1 MRILVISSLFPYKT
15 SRLYGIFTARQWQ
28 MAARLGADVTVL
40 FPRVWIPGILQR
52 ILSRYKDYDENHT
65 PVEHPGVK
73 VFPVPCVHWTRGI
86 RGCRWLGLSVYRAA
100 RHKVVQLHRERP
112 FEVIYGKGIFP
123 SADAGVRFSR
133 LLSIPVV
140 GEGIGGDVNVVPEYS
155 RAMYRHFVRTVRALD
170 GAVADG
176 KGVADRLSAV
186 MQMEVPSIHGL
197 VDLDVFRPL
206 ADRQALRRQLGIPAE
221 ALTLLFVGYLKRAK
235 GLYELIE
242 AFNRLH
248 REAPG
253 AVLRICGQGAEHSGL
268 EEAIARH
275 GVTDLVQLVGPVHPD
290 RMHEWMQASDVFVL
304 PSYTE
309 GMPNVVME
317 AMACGLPVVSTT
329 VGGLP
334 DAVGD
339 SEGAILVEPRTVDP
353 LTEALCK
360 VCADQEV
367 RKRMSLAARK
377 TAEQKFGLEQ
387 NVRRTLAYIDSVVR
401 KAQRKTAGEELPEH
415 E

>member
-40 FPRVWIPGILQR
+40 FSRVWIPGILQR

-65 PVEHPGVK
+65 PVEYPGVK
-73 VFPVPCVHWTRGI
+73 VFPVPCVRWTRGFG
-86 RGCRWLGLSVYRAA
+86 GCRWDGLSVYRAA
-100 RHKVVQLHRERP
+100 RRKVVQLHRERP
-112 FEVIYGKGIFP
+112 FDVIYGKSIFP

-176 KGVADRLSAV
+176 KGVAGRLSSI
-186 MQMEVPSIHGL
+186 MEREVPTIHGL
-197 VDLDVFRPL
+197 VDLDVFTPV

-221 ALTLLFVGYLKRAK
+221 ALVLLFVGYLKRTK

-242 AFNRLH
+242 AFNRLRH
-248 REAPG
+248 EVPRV
-253 AVLRICGQGAEHSGL
+253 VLRICGQGMEHSGL
-268 EEAIARH
+268 EEAIARY
-275 GVTDLVQLVGPVHPD
+275 GVADRAQLVGPVHPD

-339 SEGAILVEPRTVDP
+339 SEGAILVEPRAVAP
-353 LTEALCK
+353 LTEALLN
-360 VCADQEV
+360 VCVDPSRRDA
-367 RKRMSLAARK
+367 MSLAARN
-377 TAEQKFGLEQ
+377 TAEQRFGLRQ
-387 NVRRTLAYIDSVVR
+387 NVEKTLAYVHSVLHEARRRQIAGTVR
-401 KAQRKTAGEELPEH
+401 I
-415 E
+415 